1 MTKWMKNDK
10 KNMCLTFIGN
20 HFGEKS
26 IFYMIYSESQEGN
39 RQGRCQGMKEN
50 EKNFTELYVLEWLMN
65 DKKFYERAL
74 LLYGKIWKK

>member
-1 MTKWMKNDK
+1 MKNVK

-50 EKNFTELYVLEWLMN
+50 EKNFTELYVLE
-65 DKKFYERAL
+65 
-74 LLYGKIWKK
+74 